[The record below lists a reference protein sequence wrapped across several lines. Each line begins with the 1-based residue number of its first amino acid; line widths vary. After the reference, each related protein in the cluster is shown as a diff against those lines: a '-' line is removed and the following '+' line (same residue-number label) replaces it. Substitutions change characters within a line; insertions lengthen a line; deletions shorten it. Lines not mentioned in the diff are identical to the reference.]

1 MPTVIATAI
10 SVLLAGWF
18 IVSVLA
24 QLFDGVGAR
33 VPLASR
39 LGLIPSW
46 KFFAP
51 RPRMND
57 MHLLYRDRLT
67 NQETG
72 GLCCVGT
79 IEDRRWYHLV
89 WNPKKFDNKMFN
101 DIAASLRSN
110 LRHIKSEEL
119 DTRII
124 MLSTPYIVML
134 HQVMRIPHR
143 PDAEARQFIIATAR
157 SFEEDPDR
165 KIVFISEFHRF
176 DDTAVKR
183 CT

>member
-1 MPTVIATAI
+1 MPTVIVIA
-10 SVLLAGWF
+10 VCFLLAGWF

-24 QLFDGVGAR
+24 QLFDGVGTR
-33 VPLASR
+33 VPFASTF
-39 LGLIPSW
+39 GLIPSW

-51 RPRMND
+51 RPRMHD
-57 MHLLYRDRLT
+57 MHLLYRDRFT
-67 NQETG
+67 NQTG
-72 GLCCVGT
+72 TLCCVDT

-89 WNPKKFDNKMFN
+89 WNPKKFHNKMFN
-101 DIAASLRSN
+101 DIAASLRSS
-110 LRHIKSEEL
+110 LRYIESEDL

-143 PDAEARQFIIATAR
+143 PDAEARQFIIATDK
-157 SFEEDPDR
+157 SFEEDPDH

-176 DDTAVKR
+176 DDTTVKK